1 MNVKSW
7 IDPPPPL
14 EMRTISLLIKCNGKA
29 HCKMAQNHSCCWSTF
44 DHISG
49 EIDEKCEPIM
59 TLDGGRG
66 WRCLCCGKEFGTRS
80 SCRRHVETLHYATP
94 SQDCQLCG
102 KILKNKNSHQNH
114 MIMVHGHKKRMW
126 WLLLCCSCASHS
138 MNKFEINHHFD
149 RIYIA

>member
-1 MNVKSW
+1 
-7 IDPPPPL
+7 
-14 EMRTISLLIKCNGKA
+14 
-29 HCKMAQNHSCCWSTF
+29 
-44 DHISG
+44 
-49 EIDEKCEPIM
+49 M
-59 TLDGGRG
+59 TLEGGRG

-126 WLLLCCSCASHS
+126 WLQQSCFCANLLFNKLKVVSMFQSSLWLKPDNMAVWGLRAPEKNPNRVFKKFDAFLWSEHYSFTFVYFHS
-138 MNKFEINHHFD
+138 AWLSEN
-149 RIYIA
+149 RW